1 MHNERMLLIG
11 AAFVGMTFA
20 VCVVLYWVSMTIF
33 GNPMHLLW
41 LMLLCIASPLSLFG
55 AIWYRSRQLEPRR
68 FR

>member
-11 AAFVGMTFA
+11 AAFAGMTFA
-20 VCVVLYWVSMTIF
+20 VFAVFYWVSQIIF
-33 GNPMHLLW
+33 GNPMRLLW
-41 LMLLCIASPLSLFG
+41 LMLLVVAGNLTLFG